1 VTRLRVDSD
10 MTTEEMARTISRL
23 LNNTALGP
31 DGIPNKALKTC
42 GPLIAPWLAD
52 VARACFAIGYY
63 LRLGRSII
71 TVVLQKE
78 GKADYLILGSYRPIA
93 LENTLSKTL
102 EKVIA
107 DHIADI
113 VEEHALLPQ
122 SQIGARK
129 NRSTLLALTLLA
141 TTIKTAWAMR
151 KDFVVLILSLDISGA
166 YNNIPHERLLYILRA
181 KGFPE
186 WII

>member
-1 VTRLRVDSD
+1 MTRLRVDSD
-10 MTTEEMARTISRL
+10 MTTEEMARTIGRL
-23 LNNTALGP
+23 LNNTAPGP
-31 DGIPNKALKTC
+31 DGIPNKALKTY

-63 LRLGRSII
+63 PRLRRSIT
-71 TVVLQKE
+71 TVILWKE
-78 GKADYLILGSYRPIA
+78 GKANYLIPGSYRPIA
-93 LENTLSKTL
+93 LENTLSKIL

-107 DHIADI
+107 DHIADTA
-113 VEEHALLPQ
+113 EKYALLPQ

-129 NRSTLLALTLLA
+129 NRLTLLALTLLA
-141 TTIKTAWAMR
+141 ATIKSAWAMR
-151 KDFVVLILSLDISGA
+151 RDFVVLMLSLDISGA